1 MSTNDKLQIR
11 EATEPDVPLIL
22 QFIRDL
28 AEYEKE
34 LARVSATEAVI
45 RAAFFGPQP
54 HAKALI
60 VNAGDKPAAFANYF
74 FSFSSF
80 PGFPNLYIEDIFVR
94 PSYRGLGI
102 GKHLMAHL
110 ARIAHENNCG
120 RMEWAVLNWNETAIR
135 FYESLG
141 ATPVTDW
148 TVFHLEK
155 PALTQLATAGEA

>member
-1 MSTNDKLQIR
+1 MTNTKLDIR
-11 EATEPDVPLIL
+11 EAGQQDAALIL

-28 AEYEKE
+28 AEYERE
-34 LARVSATEAVI
+34 LTRVSATEAI
-45 RAAFFGPQP
+45 IHAAFFGPQP

-60 VNAGDKPAAFANYF
+60 VDAAQEPAAFAIYF

-94 PSYRGLGI
+94 PAYRGLGI
-102 GKHLMAHL
+102 GKQLMAHL
-110 ARIAHENNCG
+110 ARIANENNCG
-120 RMEWAVLNWNETAIR
+120 RMEWAVLNWNESAIR

-141 ATPVTDW
+141 AQPVKDW

-155 PALTQLATAGEA
+155 PELTQLAGGAES